1 MYDRLATSF
10 MKGKL
15 DLQIQPN
22 PALFQLPN
30 PYNPKT
36 SHDIS
41 IAIQYVD
48 TSLYNGKLF
57 YYWGPAPAL
66 LLIIPKLFIPGTI
79 NDQFLGFGFSL
90 GLLVFQSLLLLYLWR
105 RFFYSLPEWTLVVSL
120 LFAGLAEPLLW
131 NLNIPL
137 IYEVAVVAGQFFFI
151 GGIYFLVVALDKPT
165 FSLKR
170 LVLAGIL
177 FSLAVGSRATMA
189 IPVTFI
195 FLMSVWWI
203 LLGNQGSLQPVR
215 ALVALTLPLICG
227 GDYHILV

>member
-10 MKGKL
+10 MQGKL
-15 DLQIQPN
+15 ALQIQPN

-30 PYNPKT
+30 PYNPET
-36 SHDIS
+36 TYDIS

-48 TSLYNGKLF
+48 TSLYNGKLY

-66 LLIIPKLFIPGTI
+66 LLIIPKLFIPGPI
-79 NDQFLGFGFSL
+79 NDQFLGFAFSL
-90 GLLVFQSLLLLYLWR
+90 GLLVFQSLLILYLWR
-105 RFFYSLPEWTLVVSL
+105 RFFYSLPKWTLAVSL

-151 GGIYFLVVALDKPT
+151 GGIYFLVLGLDKPI

-170 LVLAGIL
+170 LILAGIL

-203 LLGNQGSLQPVR
+203 FWAAKVHCNPNLYAPW
-215 ALVALTLPLICG
+215 
-227 GDYHILV
+227 